1 MTKQKLITNSKFKTM
16 LTLFNKPATID
27 PIQDL
32 QNKSELAINIFVKT
46 REDLTLANEDIQAQR
61 AKEEAAI
68 AEEQARLEEII
79 AKGKARVDTLNGMED
94 RNKNFVEKINNLF
107 A

>member
-1 MTKQKLITNSKFKTM
+1 M
-16 LTLFNKPATID
+16 LSLFNKPVAID

-46 REDLTLANEDIQAQR
+46 RDDLTLANEDIQAQR
-61 AKEEAAI
+61 AKEESAM

-79 AKGKARVDTLNGMED
+79 AKSKARVDTLNGMED